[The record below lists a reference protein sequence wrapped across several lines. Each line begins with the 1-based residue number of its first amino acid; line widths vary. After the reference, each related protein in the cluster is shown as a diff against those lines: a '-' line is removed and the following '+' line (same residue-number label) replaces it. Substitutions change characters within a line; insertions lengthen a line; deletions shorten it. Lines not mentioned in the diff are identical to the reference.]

1 MTLNVNMLLCNP
13 QIGAGFG
20 APPAAMPASFSA
32 PVSGGLD
39 DLFDLGGGVGMP
51 MGAYSAPKT
60 VSLYKLGKDKKKQKK
75 KTEEILQKIN
85 DLVSVKVWLPAL
97 KAKGLE
103 ISGTFARR
111 SGVIQMEMTLTNKAM
126 SVMTDFAIQFNRNR

>member
-1 MTLNVNMLLCNP
+1 MIAQYKVTLNVNMLLCNP

-60 VSLYKLGKDKKKQKK
+60 VSLYKLGKDKKKTQKK
-75 KTEEILQKIN
+75 QK
-85 DLVSVKVWLPAL
+85 
-97 KAKGLE
+97 
-103 ISGTFARR
+103 R
-111 SGVIQMEMTLTNKAM
+111 SFRK
-126 SVMTDFAIQFNRNR
+126 

>member
-60 VSLYKLGKDKKKQKK
+60 VSLYKLGKDKKKKK

>member
-60 VSLYKLGKDKKKQKK
+60 VSLYKLGKDKKKNPK

>member
-60 VSLYKLGKDKKKQKK
+60 VSLYKLGKDKKK

>member
-60 VSLYKLGKDKKKQKK
+60 VSLYKLGKDKKNKPK

>member
-1 MTLNVNMLLCNP
+1 MLLCNP

-60 VSLYKLGKDKKKQKK
+60 VSLYKLGKDKKNKKQK

>member
-1 MTLNVNMLLCNP
+1 MLLCNP

-60 VSLYKLGKDKKKQKK
+60 VSLYKLGKDKKNPK

>member
-60 VSLYKLGKDKKKQKK
+60 VSLYKLGKDKKK
-75 KTEEILQKIN
+75 TEEILQKIN

>member
-1 MTLNVNMLLCNP
+1 MLLCNP

-60 VSLYKLGKDKKKQKK
+60 VSLYKLGKDKKKKTK

>member
-1 MTLNVNMLLCNP
+1 MLLCNP

-60 VSLYKLGKDKKKQKK
+60 VSLYKLGKDKKNKNKK